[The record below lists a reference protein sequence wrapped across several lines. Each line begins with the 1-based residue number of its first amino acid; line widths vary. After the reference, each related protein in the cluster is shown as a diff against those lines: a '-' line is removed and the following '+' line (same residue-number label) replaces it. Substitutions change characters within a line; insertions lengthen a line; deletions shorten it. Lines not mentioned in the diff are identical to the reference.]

1 MKNYPME
8 INGWNY
14 SLDADS
20 MGYYKEFDNHYK
32 AVCLFWLDTVRGD
45 DGYNPEGDCWIGLV
59 ADGNT
64 LADAIEMLGIMP
76 FEIVHPMR
84 REEAEKELI
93 KYMEMH

>member
-20 MGYYKEFDNHYK
+20 MGYVKEFDNHCE
-32 AVCLFWLDTVRGD
+32 AVCLFWLDCVQGE
-45 DGYNPEGDCWIGLV
+45 DGYNPDGDCYIGLV

-64 LADAIEMLGIMP
+64 LADAIEALDIMP

-93 KYMEMH
+93 RYMETH